1 MELDDWRHGVR
12 IKAALRRQYGVG
24 DVTLRLG
31 QKQAAKLDG
40 LNDRQRVLHG
50 YLFALM
56 IKTKKPGHECRE
68 ILRRIIG
75 ETA

>member
-1 MELDDWRHGVR
+1 MEFDDWRHGVR
-12 IKAALRRQYGVG
+12 IKAELRRQFGVG
-24 DVTLRLG
+24 DVTLGLG
-31 QKQAAKLDG
+31 RKQATKLDG

-56 IKTKKPGHECRE
+56 IKTKKSGYECRK
-68 ILRRIIG
+68 ILQRIIR